1 VEASATRIPE
11 VAASAWIA
19 PTAVLVGDVRI
30 GADSRVLW
38 NAVLSAEDGR
48 VDVGPRCVVMEHA
61 LVRGRASHPVAIGED
76 VLVGPHAHV
85 NGARVGDGAFVAT
98 VAALFPGARL
108 GSGSSVAVNG
118 IVHVNSSLPE
128 GERVPPW

>member
-1 VEASATRIPE
+1 VEASATRIHE

-30 GADSRVLW
+30 GADSCVLW

-98 VAALFPGARL
+98 RAALFPGARL